1 MTKIKLAKQK
11 LEILDEIATNLEY
24 RKTTDDAEWMSDEEK
39 NDNRQF
45 NKMIDELIAQ
55 IEKLI

>member
-11 LEILDEIATNLEY
+11 LEILDELATNLEY
-24 RKTTDDAEWMSDEEK
+24 RKKTDDAEWMSDEDK